1 MEAFVF
7 FSVGLGSN
15 SFNTHPSKAN
25 TKLKSKISTVTLST
39 FMNAEWD

>member
-15 SFNTHPSKAN
+15 AFNTHPSKAD
-25 TKLKSKISTVTLST
+25 TKFKSKICTVTLST
-39 FMNAEWD
+39 LINAEWD